1 MNPNLNLYTKTKEIL
16 NVSEIN
22 QKFKN
27 LNEINYR
34 SLSDNKSLYNNNN
47 NNYYYLNNYSYD
59 NKSILNKNNE
69 KLFNLNK
76 NIKDDK
82 KIISNILSPMK
93 YDFEKEK
100 KEYTINT
107 TLNHL
112 KNIQSMYNLNT
123 IKLQNEIINTNNKKK
138 KLLLVYN
145 SLFHFKQKLLNKEKH
160 IKEKEYKI
168 NKFEN
173 NLKINENILKNNL
186 EAFNNYI
193 NYQTHN
199 LINKFKNIKNYHQQK
214 EDELKLRE
222 QKINE
227 YEMVIKNI
235 IKRKEEENKEKLIKC
250 GNIGEQI
257 EKKLEIEMERILQKE
272 KENQIK
278 KDIELI
284 EKEKEKIIKEKE
296 LIEKEKEKIQ
306 LEKEKNKNNE
316 IRNIKI
322 SKILNQKEIDFHK
335 IQSLDNTI
343 NSQYQTPIR
352 ENENINLNNKF
363 EKLYNNKYSER
374 KSLTPMI
381 FHSFKYKISNPYNK
395 NKNKYSNRDD
405 SLFSYNIVSGNNYT
419 SRQIINEKKYPVRKI
434 NSYIHDN
441 IYLLKN
447 KYNNKS
453 NRSEK
458 LKYSKTLTERNNY
471 EYFNNNNNYSNRTI
485 NLVGN
490 SSNKKIIDD
499 NTNSDILNL
508 KNKSQSLFDKNKSKY
523 LETSTNDNNETYCD
537 INKKIFEVEKVLQL
551 VKIQDK
557 KIQMIKDKLDKKI
570 KNSS

>member
-22 QKFKN
+22 PKFKN

-76 NIKDDK
+76 TIKDDK

-173 NLKINENILKNNL
+173 NLKINEKILKNNL

-193 NYQTHN
+193 N
-199 LINKFKNIKNYHQQK
+199 
-214 EDELKLRE
+214 
-222 QKINE
+222 
-227 YEMVIKNI
+227 
-235 IKRKEEENKEKLIKC
+235 
-250 GNIGEQI
+250 
-257 EKKLEIEMERILQKE
+257 
-272 KENQIK
+272 
-278 KDIELI
+278 
-284 EKEKEKIIKEKE
+284 
-296 LIEKEKEKIQ
+296 
-306 LEKEKNKNNE
+306 
-316 IRNIKI
+316 
-322 SKILNQKEIDFHK
+322 
-335 IQSLDNTI
+335 
-343 NSQYQTPIR
+343 
-352 ENENINLNNKF
+352 
-363 EKLYNNKYSER
+363 
-374 KSLTPMI
+374 
-381 FHSFKYKISNPYNK
+381 
-395 NKNKYSNRDD
+395 
-405 SLFSYNIVSGNNYT
+405 
-419 SRQIINEKKYPVRKI
+419 
-434 NSYIHDN
+434 
-441 IYLLKN
+441 
-447 KYNNKS
+447 
-453 NRSEK
+453 
-458 LKYSKTLTERNNY
+458 
-471 EYFNNNNNYSNRTI
+471 
-485 NLVGN
+485 
-490 SSNKKIIDD
+490 
-499 NTNSDILNL
+499 
-508 KNKSQSLFDKNKSKY
+508 
-523 LETSTNDNNETYCD
+523 
-537 INKKIFEVEKVLQL
+537 
-551 VKIQDK
+551 
-557 KIQMIKDKLDKKI
+557 
-570 KNSS
+570 